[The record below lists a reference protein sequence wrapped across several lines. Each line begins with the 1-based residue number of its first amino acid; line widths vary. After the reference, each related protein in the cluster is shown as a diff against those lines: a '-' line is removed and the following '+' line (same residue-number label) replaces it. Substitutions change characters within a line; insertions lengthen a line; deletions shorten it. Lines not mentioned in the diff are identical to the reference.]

1 MQKYVFRHVKCKCCT
16 LKIHRTSMFGNIKQK
31 LKRKNR
37 CKEKYI
43 TVTVSTC
50 NTENLYT
57 YYICT
62 ILAFNNTKHV

>member
-1 MQKYVFRHVKCKCCT
+1 
-16 LKIHRTSMFGNIKQK
+16 MFGNIKQK